1 MKKQE
6 LFNNVTEGFPYQRQP
21 QQVGLYDAAYE
32 HDACGVGML
41 VNIHGEKS
49 HDIVESAL
57 KVLEN
62 MRHRGAEGADNKTG
76 DGAGIM
82 LQIPHEFILLQG
94 IPVPEKGRYGTGLL
108 FLPKNE
114 KDQAAILSI
123 IIEEIEKEGLTLMHL
138 RNVPTCPEILG
149 ESALANEPDIKQ
161 VFITGFT
168 ETETADRKLYLIRK
182 RIENK
187 VRLSSIPAKDDF
199 YVVSLSTKS
208 IIYKGMLSS
217 LQLRNYYPDLTNS
230 YFTSGLALVHSRF
243 STNTFPTW
251 GLAQPFRL
259 LAHNGEINTIRG
271 NRGWMEA
278 RESVLSTP
286 TLGDIKEIRPIIQPG
301 MSDSASLDNVLEFLV
316 MSGLSLPHAMAML
329 VPESFNEKNPISED
343 LKSFYEYHS
352 ILMEPWDGPAALLF
366 SDGRFAGGMLDRNGL
381 RPARYLITKNDMMV
395 VASEVGVMDF
405 EPGDIKE
412 KGRLQPGKILLVDT
426 EKGEIYY
433 DGELKKQLAEA
444 KPYRTWLSTNR
455 IELDELK
462 SGRKV
467 PHHVENY
474 DCMLRTF
481 GYSKE
486 DIERLIMP
494 MASTGAEPIHSMGN
508 DTPLAVLSDKPQL
521 LYNYFRQQFAQVT
534 NPPIDPLR
542 EELVMSLTEYIGAVG
557 MNILTPSE
565 SHCKMVRLNHP
576 ILSNTQLDILCN
588 IRYKGFKT
596 VKLPMLFEAAKG
608 KAGLQEALNSLCKMA
623 EESVTEGV
631 NYIVL
636 TDREVDITH
645 AAIPSLLAVSAVHHH
660 LISVGKRV
668 QTALIVESGEIREVM
683 HAALLLGF
691 GASALNPYMAF
702 AVLDRLVKDKDIQ
715 LDYTTAE
722 KNYIKSICKGL
733 FKIMSKMGIST
744 IRSYRGAKIFE
755 AVGLSEELSKAY
767 FGGLGSPIGGIRLE
781 EIARD
786 AIAFHKEG
794 FESIKNEELLKNNG
808 LYAFR
813 KDGEK
818 HAWNPETISTLQLA
832 TRMGSYKKFKE
843 YTHLVDEKEKP
854 IFLRD
859 FLGFRRN
866 PISIDQVEPVENIL
880 HRFVT
885 GAMSFGSIS
894 KEAHEAMAIAMNKI
908 HGRSNTGEGGEDA
921 ARFQPLPDGS
931 SLRSAIK
938 QVASGRFGVTAEYLV
953 NADEIQIKI
962 AQGAKPGEG
971 GQLPGFKVND
981 VIAKTRH
988 SIPGISLIS
997 PPPHHDIY
1005 SIEDLAQL
1013 IFDLKN
1019 VNPQAKI
1026 SVKLVAESG
1035 VGTIAAGVAKAKA
1048 DLIVISGAEGG
1059 TGASPASSI
1068 RYAGISPELG
1078 LSETQQTLVLN
1089 GLRGQVVLQADGQL
1103 KTGRDIILMALMGAE
1118 EYGFATSALIV
1129 LGCVMMRKCHQ
1140 NTCPVGVATQNEE
1153 LRKRFHGRSEYLVNF
1168 FTFLAQEVRE
1178 HLAEMGFTRM
1188 DDIIGRTDLIERK
1201 SVTNDPNPKH
1211 ALIDFTKLLARVDNS
1226 AAIRH
1231 VIDQDHGISAVKDV
1245 TIIDAAQEA
1254 IEHEKEI
1261 SLEYTIANTDRAIGA
1276 MLSGVIAKK
1285 YGAKG
1290 LPEHTLNVKFKGS
1303 AGQSFGAFLVPGVNF
1318 KLEGEANDY
1327 LGKGLSGGRISV
1339 LPPIRSNFEAEKNTI
1354 AGNTLLYGATS
1365 GEVYINGRV
1374 GERFAV
1380 RNSGAVAVVE
1390 GVGDHCCEYM
1400 TGGRVVV
1407 LGQTGRNFAAGMS
1420 GGVAYVWNK
1429 DGNFDYFCNMEMVEL
1444 SLIEEAG
1451 YRKELHELIRQHYLY
1466 TGSKLARTMLDDWNH
1481 YVDQFIQIVPI
1492 EYKKVLQ
1499 EEQMRKL
1506 QQKIADGEKIA
1517 NAMIEKK
1524 KAFIDTS
1531 GVATP
1536 SPCLDF
1542 IIMKKAYWNKLTKE
1556 QKISLCLYVRNTVN
1570 EAKKFPHR
1578 FTRVPR
1584 TAPAYQPV
1592 IQKISKMDAE
1602 SWMISNNDGGTPFV
1616 MGDMAWER
1624 YQAKDE
1630 DISFATFSGGRY
1642 YPQLGMR

>member
-1 MKKQE
+1 MKQE
-6 LFNNVTEGFPYQRQP
+6 LFNNKTKVEDYQRQP
-21 QQVGLYDAAYE
+21 KQLGLYEASHE

-41 VNIHGEKS
+41 VNIQGGKS
-49 HDIVESAL
+49 HELVESAL

-94 IPVPEKGRYGTGLL
+94 IPVPEKGKYGTGLL
-108 FLPKNE
+108 FLPKDG
-114 KDQAAILSI
+114 KDQAAILSV
-123 IIEEIEKEGLTLMHL
+123 IIEEIEKDGLTLMHL

-149 ESALANEPDIKQ
+149 EAALANEPDIKQ
-161 VFITGFT
+161 IFITGFT
-168 ETETADRKLYLIRK
+168 ESETADRRLYIIRK
-182 RIENK
+182 RIENRIRK
-187 VRLSSIPAKDDF
+187 SDIPTREDF
-199 YVVSLSTKS
+199 YIVSLSTKN
-208 IIYKGMLSS
+208 IVYKGMLSS
-217 LQLRNYYPDLTNS
+217 LQLRNYFPDLTNS

-278 RESVLSTP
+278 RESVLSSP
-286 TLGDIKEIRPIIQPG
+286 ALGDIREIRPIVQPG
-301 MSDSASLDNVLEFLV
+301 MSDSASLDNVLEFLL

-343 LKSFYEYHS
+343 LKAFYEYHS

-366 SDGRFAGGMLDRNGL
+366 SDGRYAGGMLDRNGL
-381 RPARYLITKNDMMV
+381 RPARYLITQGGMMV

-412 KGRLQPGKILLVDT
+412 KGRLQPGKILLIDT

-444 KPYRTWLSTNR
+444 KPYRTWLAGNR

-467 PHHVENY
+467 SHSVENY
-474 DCMLRTF
+474 DSMLRIF

-486 DIERLIMP
+486 DVERLIVP
-494 MASTGAEPIHSMGN
+494 MCTTGAEPINSMGN

-534 NPPIDPLR
+534 NPPIDPIR

-565 SHCKMVRLNHP
+565 NHCKMVRLNHP
-576 ILSNTQLDILCN
+576 ILNNAQLDILCN

-596 VKLPMLFEAAKG
+596 VKLPLLFEVAKG
-608 KAGLQEALNSLCKMA
+608 CQGLQEALATLCKQA
-623 EESVTEGV
+623 EESVNEGV

-636 TDREVDITH
+636 SDRDVDAAH

-702 AVLDRLVKDKDIQ
+702 AVIDKLVNEKEIQ
-715 LDYTTAE
+715 LDYATAE
-722 KNYIKSICKGL
+722 KKYIKSVCKGL

-755 AVGLSEELSKAY
+755 AVGLSEELSNAY
-767 FGGLGSPIGGIRLE
+767 FGGLSSRIGGIRLDE
-781 EIARD
+781 VARD

-794 FESIKNEELLKNNG
+794 MEVLKKKGEAELLPNRG

-832 TRMGSYKKFKE
+832 TRLGSYKKFKE
-843 YTHLVDEKEKP
+843 FTAMVDSKESP

-859 FLGFRRN
+859 FLDFRRA
-866 PISIDQVEPVENIL
+866 PISIDRVEPVENIVQ
-880 HRFVT
+880 RFVT
-885 GAMSFGSIS
+885 GAMSYGSIS
-894 KEAHEAMAIAMNKI
+894 REAHEAMAIAMNKL
-908 HGRSNTGEGGEDA
+908 HGRSNTGEGGEDR
-921 ARFQPLPDGS
+921 ARFMPREDGT

-971 GQLPGFKVND
+971 GQLPGFKVD
-981 VIAKTRH
+981 EVIAKTRH

-1019 VNPQAKI
+1019 VNPRAKI

-1089 GLRGQVVLQADGQL
+1089 GLRGQVMLQVDGQL
-1103 KTGRDIILMALMGAE
+1103 KTGRDIILMAMLGAE
-1118 EYGFATSALIV
+1118 EFGFATSALIV

-1140 NTCPVGVATQNEE
+1140 NTCPVGVATQNEK
-1153 LRKRFHGRSEYLVNF
+1153 LRKRFRGRSEYLVNF

-1178 HLAEMGFTRM
+1178 YLAEIGVERL
-1188 DDIIGRTDLIERK
+1188 DDIIGRTDLIVRK
-1201 SVTNDPNPKH
+1201 PDDGIRKH
-1211 ALIDFTKLLARVDNS
+1211 QLISFDKLLARVDNE

-1231 VIDQDHGISAVKDV
+1231 VTDQQHGIDHVKDV
-1245 TIIDAAQEA
+1245 EMLHAAAEA
-1254 IEHEKEI
+1254 VENQKEI
-1261 SLEYTIANTDRAIGA
+1261 SLEYTIANTDRACGA
-1276 MLSGVIAKK
+1276 MLSGVIAAK
-1285 YGAKG
+1285 YGEKG

-1327 LGKGLSGGRISV
+1327 LGKGLSGGRIAV
-1339 LPPIRSNFEAEKNTI
+1339 LPPVRSNFEAEKNTI

-1365 GEVYINGRV
+1365 GEVYINGRA

-1380 RNSGAVAVVE
+1380 RNSGATAVVE

-1420 GGVAYVWNK
+1420 GGVAYVWNR

-1444 SLIEEAG
+1444 SLIEEAS
-1451 YRKELHELIRQHYLY
+1451 YRKELHELICQHYLY
-1466 TGSKLARTMLDDWNH
+1466 TGSKLARTMLDDWPR
-1481 YVDQFIQIVPI
+1481 YADQFIQVVPI

-1499 EEQMRKL
+1499 EEQMQKL
-1506 QQKIADGEKIA
+1506 QQKIAEMQRD
-1517 NAMIEKK
+1517 
-1524 KAFIDTS
+1524 
-1531 GVATP
+1531 
-1536 SPCLDF
+1536 
-1542 IIMKKAYWNKLTKE
+1542 Y
-1556 QKISLCLYVRNTVN
+1556 
-1570 EAKKFPHR
+1570 
-1578 FTRVPR
+1578 
-1584 TAPAYQPV
+1584 
-1592 IQKISKMDAE
+1592 
-1602 SWMISNNDGGTPFV
+1602 
-1616 MGDMAWER
+1616 
-1624 YQAKDE
+1624 
-1630 DISFATFSGGRY
+1630 
-1642 YPQLGMR
+1642 

>member
-1 MKKQE
+1 MKQE
-6 LFNNVTEGFPYQRQP
+6 LFNNKTKAEDYQRQP
-21 QQVGLYDAAYE
+21 KQLGLYEASHE

-41 VNIHGEKS
+41 VNIQGGKS
-49 HDIVESAL
+49 HELVESAL

-94 IPVPEKGRYGTGLL
+94 IPVPEKGKYGTGLL
-108 FLPKNE
+108 FLPKDG
-114 KDQAAILSI
+114 KDQAVILSV

-149 ESALANEPDIKQ
+149 EAALANEPDIKQ
-161 VFITGFT
+161 IFITGFT
-168 ETETADRKLYLIRK
+168 ESETADRKLYIIRK
-182 RIENK
+182 RIENRIRK
-187 VRLSSIPAKDDF
+187 SDIPTREDF
-199 YVVSLSTKS
+199 YIVSLSTKN
-208 IIYKGMLSS
+208 IVYKGMLSS
-217 LQLRNYYPDLTNS
+217 LQLRNYFPDLTNS

-278 RESVLSTP
+278 RESVLSSP
-286 TLGDIKEIRPIIQPG
+286 ALGDIREIRPIVQPG
-301 MSDSASLDNVLEFLV
+301 MSDSASLDNVLEFLL

-343 LKSFYEYHS
+343 LKAFYEYHS

-366 SDGRFAGGMLDRNGL
+366 SDGRYAGGMLDRNGL
-381 RPARYLITKNDMMV
+381 RPARYLITQGGMMV

-412 KGRLQPGKILLVDT
+412 KGRLQPGKILLIDT

-444 KPYRTWLSTNR
+444 KPYRTWLAGNR

-467 PHHVENY
+467 SHSVENY
-474 DCMLRTF
+474 DSMLRIF

-486 DIERLIMP
+486 DVERLIVP
-494 MASTGAEPIHSMGN
+494 MCTTGAEPINSMGN

-534 NPPIDPLR
+534 NPPIDPIR

-565 SHCKMVRLNHP
+565 NHCKMVRLNHP
-576 ILSNTQLDILCN
+576 ILNNAQLDILCN

-596 VKLPMLFEAAKG
+596 VKLPLLFEVVKG
-608 KAGLQEALNSLCKMA
+608 CQGLQEALATLCKQA
-623 EESVTEGV
+623 EESVNEGV

-636 TDREVDITH
+636 SDRDVDATH

-702 AVLDRLVKDKDIQ
+702 AVIDKLVNEKEIQ
-715 LDYTTAE
+715 LDYATAE
-722 KNYIKSICKGL
+722 KKYIKSVCKGL

-755 AVGLSEELSKAY
+755 AVGLSEELSNAY
-767 FGGLGSPIGGIRLE
+767 FGGLSSRIGGIRLDE
-781 EIARD
+781 VARD

-794 FESIKNEELLKNNG
+794 MEVLKKKGEAELLPNRG

-832 TRMGSYKKFKE
+832 TRLGSYKKFKE
-843 YTHLVDEKEKP
+843 FTAMVDSKESP

-859 FLGFRRN
+859 FLDFRRA
-866 PISIDQVEPVENIL
+866 PISIDRVEPVENIVQ
-880 HRFVT
+880 RFVT
-885 GAMSFGSIS
+885 GAMSYGSIS
-894 KEAHEAMAIAMNKI
+894 REAHEAMAIAMNKL
-908 HGRSNTGEGGEDA
+908 HGRSNTGEGGEDR
-921 ARFQPLPDGS
+921 ARFMPREDGT

-971 GQLPGFKVND
+971 GQLPGFKVD
-981 VIAKTRH
+981 EVIAKTRH

-1019 VNPQAKI
+1019 VNPRAKI

-1068 RYAGISPELG
+1068 RYAASRP
-1078 LSETQQTLVLN
+1078 
-1089 GLRGQVVLQADGQL
+1089 
-1103 KTGRDIILMALMGAE
+1103 
-1118 EYGFATSALIV
+1118 
-1129 LGCVMMRKCHQ
+1129 
-1140 NTCPVGVATQNEE
+1140 
-1153 LRKRFHGRSEYLVNF
+1153 
-1168 FTFLAQEVRE
+1168 
-1178 HLAEMGFTRM
+1178 
-1188 DDIIGRTDLIERK
+1188 
-1201 SVTNDPNPKH
+1201 
-1211 ALIDFTKLLARVDNS
+1211 NS
-1226 AAIRH
+1226 A
-1231 VIDQDHGISAVKDV
+1231 
-1245 TIIDAAQEA
+1245 
-1254 IEHEKEI
+1254 
-1261 SLEYTIANTDRAIGA
+1261 
-1276 MLSGVIAKK
+1276 
-1285 YGAKG
+1285 
-1290 LPEHTLNVKFKGS
+1290 
-1303 AGQSFGAFLVPGVNF
+1303 
-1318 KLEGEANDY
+1318 
-1327 LGKGLSGGRISV
+1327 
-1339 LPPIRSNFEAEKNTI
+1339 
-1354 AGNTLLYGATS
+1354 
-1365 GEVYINGRV
+1365 
-1374 GERFAV
+1374 
-1380 RNSGAVAVVE
+1380 
-1390 GVGDHCCEYM
+1390 
-1400 TGGRVVV
+1400 
-1407 LGQTGRNFAAGMS
+1407 
-1420 GGVAYVWNK
+1420 
-1429 DGNFDYFCNMEMVEL
+1429 
-1444 SLIEEAG
+1444 
-1451 YRKELHELIRQHYLY
+1451 
-1466 TGSKLARTMLDDWNH
+1466 
-1481 YVDQFIQIVPI
+1481 
-1492 EYKKVLQ
+1492 
-1499 EEQMRKL
+1499 
-1506 QQKIADGEKIA
+1506 
-1517 NAMIEKK
+1517 
-1524 KAFIDTS
+1524 
-1531 GVATP
+1531 
-1536 SPCLDF
+1536 
-1542 IIMKKAYWNKLTKE
+1542 
-1556 QKISLCLYVRNTVN
+1556 
-1570 EAKKFPHR
+1570 
-1578 FTRVPR
+1578 
-1584 TAPAYQPV
+1584 
-1592 IQKISKMDAE
+1592 
-1602 SWMISNNDGGTPFV
+1602 
-1616 MGDMAWER
+1616 
-1624 YQAKDE
+1624 
-1630 DISFATFSGGRY
+1630 
-1642 YPQLGMR
+1642 

>member
-1 MKKQE
+1 MKQE
-6 LFNNVTEGFPYQRQP
+6 LFNNKTKAEDYQRQP
-21 QQVGLYDAAYE
+21 KQLGLYEASHE

-41 VNIHGEKS
+41 VNIQGGKS
-49 HDIVESAL
+49 HELVESAL

-94 IPVPEKGRYGTGLL
+94 IPVPEKGKYGTGLL
-108 FLPKNE
+108 FLPKDG
-114 KDQAAILSI
+114 KDQAVILSV

-149 ESALANEPDIKQ
+149 EAALANEPDIKQ
-161 VFITGFT
+161 IFITGFT
-168 ETETADRKLYLIRK
+168 ESETADRKLYIIRK
-182 RIENK
+182 RIENRIRK
-187 VRLSSIPAKDDF
+187 SDIPTREDF
-199 YVVSLSTKS
+199 YIVSLSTKN
-208 IIYKGMLSS
+208 IVYKGMLSS
-217 LQLRNYYPDLTNS
+217 LQLRNYFPDLTNS

-278 RESVLSTP
+278 RESVLSSP
-286 TLGDIKEIRPIIQPG
+286 ALGDIREIRPIVQPG
-301 MSDSASLDNVLEFLV
+301 MSDSASLDNVLEFLL

-343 LKSFYEYHS
+343 LKAFYEYHS

-366 SDGRFAGGMLDRNGL
+366 SDGRYAGGMLDRNGL
-381 RPARYLITKNDMMV
+381 RPARYLITQGGMMV

-412 KGRLQPGKILLVDT
+412 KGRLQPGKILLIDT

-444 KPYRTWLSTNR
+444 KPYRTWLAGNR

-467 PHHVENY
+467 SHSVENY
-474 DCMLRTF
+474 DSMLRIF

-486 DIERLIMP
+486 DVERLIVP
-494 MASTGAEPIHSMGN
+494 MCTTGAEPINSMGN

-534 NPPIDPLR
+534 NPPIDPIR

-565 SHCKMVRLNHP
+565 NHCKMVRLNHP
-576 ILSNTQLDILCN
+576 ILNNAQLDILCN

-596 VKLPMLFEAAKG
+596 VKLPLLFEVTKG
-608 KAGLQEALNSLCKMA
+608 CQGLQEALATLCKQA
-623 EESVTEGV
+623 EESVNEGV

-636 TDREVDITH
+636 SDRDVDAAH

-702 AVLDRLVKDKDIQ
+702 AVIDKLVNEKEIQ
-715 LDYTTAE
+715 LDYATAE
-722 KNYIKSICKGL
+722 KKYIKSVCKGL

-755 AVGLSEELSKAY
+755 AVGLSEELSNAY
-767 FGGLGSPIGGIRLE
+767 FGGLSSRIGGIRLDE
-781 EIARD
+781 VARD

-794 FESIKNEELLKNNG
+794 MEVLKKKGEAELLPNRG

-832 TRMGSYKKFKE
+832 TRLGSYKKFKE
-843 YTHLVDEKEKP
+843 FTAMVDSKESP

-859 FLGFRRN
+859 FLDFRRA
-866 PISIDQVEPVENIL
+866 PISIDRVEPVENIVQ
-880 HRFVT
+880 RFVT
-885 GAMSFGSIS
+885 GAMSYGSIS
-894 KEAHEAMAIAMNKI
+894 REAHEAMAIAMNKL
-908 HGRSNTGEGGEDA
+908 HGRSNTGEGGEDR
-921 ARFQPLPDGS
+921 ARFMPREDGT

-971 GQLPGFKVND
+971 GQLPGFKVD
-981 VIAKTRH
+981 EVIAKTRH

-1019 VNPQAKI
+1019 VNPRAKI

-1089 GLRGQVVLQADGQL
+1089 GLRGQVMLQVDGQL
-1103 KTGRDIILMALMGAE
+1103 KTGRDIILMAMLGAE
-1118 EYGFATSALIV
+1118 EFGFATSALIV

-1153 LRKRFHGRSEYLVNF
+1153 LRKRFRGRSEYLVNF

-1178 HLAEMGFTRM
+1178 YLAEIGVERL
-1188 DDIIGRTDLIERK
+1188 DDIIGRTDLIVRK
-1201 SVTNDPNPKH
+1201 PDDGIKKH
-1211 ALIDFTKLLARVDNS
+1211 QLISFDKLLARVDNE

-1231 VIDQDHGISAVKDV
+1231 VTDQQHGIDHVKDV
-1245 TIIDAAQEA
+1245 EMLHAAAEA
-1254 IEHEKEI
+1254 VENQKEI
-1261 SLEYTIANTDRAIGA
+1261 SLEYTIANTDRACGA
-1276 MLSGVIAKK
+1276 MLSGVIAAK
-1285 YGAKG
+1285 YGEKG

-1327 LGKGLSGGRISV
+1327 LGKGLSGGRIAV
-1339 LPPIRSNFEAEKNTI
+1339 LPPVRSNFEAEKNTI

-1365 GEVYINGRV
+1365 GEVYINGRA

-1380 RNSGAVAVVE
+1380 RNSGATAVVE

-1420 GGVAYVWNK
+1420 GGVAYVWNR

-1444 SLIEEAG
+1444 SLIEEAS

-1466 TGSKLARTMLDDWNH
+1466 TGSKLARTMLDDWPR
-1481 YVDQFIQIVPI
+1481 YADQFIQVVPI

-1499 EEQMRKL
+1499 EEQMQKL
-1506 QQKIADGEKIA
+1506 QQKIAEMQRD
-1517 NAMIEKK
+1517 
-1524 KAFIDTS
+1524 
-1531 GVATP
+1531 
-1536 SPCLDF
+1536 
-1542 IIMKKAYWNKLTKE
+1542 Y
-1556 QKISLCLYVRNTVN
+1556 
-1570 EAKKFPHR
+1570 
-1578 FTRVPR
+1578 
-1584 TAPAYQPV
+1584 
-1592 IQKISKMDAE
+1592 
-1602 SWMISNNDGGTPFV
+1602 
-1616 MGDMAWER
+1616 
-1624 YQAKDE
+1624 
-1630 DISFATFSGGRY
+1630 
-1642 YPQLGMR
+1642 

>member
-1 MKKQE
+1 MKQE
-6 LFNNVTEGFPYQRQP
+6 LFNNKTKAEDYQRQP
-21 QQVGLYDAAYE
+21 KQLGLYEASHE

-41 VNIHGEKS
+41 VNIQGGKS
-49 HDIVESAL
+49 HELVESAL

-94 IPVPEKGRYGTGLL
+94 IPVPEKGKYGTGLL
-108 FLPKNE
+108 FLPKDG
-114 KDQAAILSI
+114 KDQAVILSV

-149 ESALANEPDIKQ
+149 EAALANEPDIKQ
-161 VFITGFT
+161 IFITGFT
-168 ETETADRKLYLIRK
+168 ESETADRKLYIIRK
-182 RIENK
+182 RIENRIRK
-187 VRLSSIPAKDDF
+187 SDIPTREDF
-199 YVVSLSTKS
+199 YIVSLSTKN
-208 IIYKGMLSS
+208 IVYKGMLSS
-217 LQLRNYYPDLTNS
+217 LQLRNYFPDLTNS

-278 RESVLSTP
+278 RESVLSSP
-286 TLGDIKEIRPIIQPG
+286 ALGDIREIRPIVQPG
-301 MSDSASLDNVLEFLV
+301 MSDSASLDNVLEFLL

-343 LKSFYEYHS
+343 LKAFYEYHS

-366 SDGRFAGGMLDRNGL
+366 SDGRYAGGMLDRNGL
-381 RPARYLITKNDMMV
+381 RPARYLITQGGMMV

-412 KGRLQPGKILLVDT
+412 KGRLQPGKILLIDT

-444 KPYRTWLSTNR
+444 KPYRTWLAGNR

-467 PHHVENY
+467 SHSVENY
-474 DCMLRTF
+474 DSMLRIF

-486 DIERLIMP
+486 DVERLIVP
-494 MASTGAEPIHSMGN
+494 MCTTGAEPINSMGN

-534 NPPIDPLR
+534 NPPIDPIR

-565 SHCKMVRLNHP
+565 NHCKMVRLNHP
-576 ILSNTQLDILCN
+576 ILNNAQLDILCN

-596 VKLPMLFEAAKG
+596 VKLPLLFEVTKG
-608 KAGLQEALNSLCKMA
+608 CQGLQEALATLCKQA
-623 EESVTEGV
+623 EESVNEGV

-636 TDREVDITH
+636 SDRDVDAAH

-702 AVLDRLVKDKDIQ
+702 AVIDKLVNEKEIQ
-715 LDYTTAE
+715 LDYATAE
-722 KNYIKSICKGL
+722 KKYIKSVCKGL

-755 AVGLSEELSKAY
+755 AVGLSEELSNAY
-767 FGGLGSPIGGIRLE
+767 FGGLSSRIGGIRLDE
-781 EIARD
+781 VARD

-794 FESIKNEELLKNNG
+794 MEVLKKKGEAELLPNRG

-832 TRMGSYKKFKE
+832 TRLGSYKKFKE
-843 YTHLVDEKEKP
+843 FTAMVDSKESP

-859 FLGFRRN
+859 FLDFRRA
-866 PISIDQVEPVENIL
+866 PISIDRVEPVENIVQ
-880 HRFVT
+880 RFVT
-885 GAMSFGSIS
+885 GAMSYGSIS
-894 KEAHEAMAIAMNKI
+894 REAHEAMAIAMNKL
-908 HGRSNTGEGGEDA
+908 HGRSNTGEGGEDR
-921 ARFQPLPDGS
+921 ARFMPREDGT

-971 GQLPGFKVND
+971 GQLPGFKVD
-981 VIAKTRH
+981 EVIAKTRH

-1019 VNPQAKI
+1019 VNPRAKI

-1089 GLRGQVVLQADGQL
+1089 GLRGQVMLQVDGQL
-1103 KTGRDIILMALMGAE
+1103 KTGRDIILMAMLGAE
-1118 EYGFATSALIV
+1118 EFGFATSALIV

-1153 LRKRFHGRSEYLVNF
+1153 LRKRFRGRSEYLVNF

-1178 HLAEMGFTRM
+1178 YLAEIGVEHL
-1188 DDIIGRTDLIERK
+1188 DDIIGRTDLIVRK
-1201 SVTNDPNPKH
+1201 PDDGIRKH
-1211 ALIDFTKLLARVDNS
+1211 QLISFDKLLARVDNE

-1231 VIDQDHGISAVKDV
+1231 VTDQQHGIDHVKDV
-1245 TIIDAAQEA
+1245 EMLHAAAEA
-1254 IEHEKEI
+1254 VENQKEI
-1261 SLEYTIANTDRAIGA
+1261 SLEYTIANTDRACGA
-1276 MLSGVIAKK
+1276 MLSGVIAAK
-1285 YGAKG
+1285 YGEKG

-1327 LGKGLSGGRISV
+1327 LGKGLSGGRIAV
-1339 LPPIRSNFEAEKNTI
+1339 LPPVRSNFEAEKNTI

-1365 GEVYINGRV
+1365 GEVYINGRA

-1380 RNSGAVAVVE
+1380 RNSGATAVVE

-1420 GGVAYVWNK
+1420 GGVAYVWNR

-1444 SLIEEAG
+1444 SLIEEAS
-1451 YRKELHELIRQHYLY
+1451 YRKELHELICQHYLY
-1466 TGSKLARTMLDDWNH
+1466 TGSKLARTMLDDWPR
-1481 YVDQFIQIVPI
+1481 YADQFIQVVPI

-1499 EEQMRKL
+1499 EEQMQKL
-1506 QQKIADGEKIA
+1506 QQKIAEMQRD
-1517 NAMIEKK
+1517 
-1524 KAFIDTS
+1524 
-1531 GVATP
+1531 
-1536 SPCLDF
+1536 
-1542 IIMKKAYWNKLTKE
+1542 Y
-1556 QKISLCLYVRNTVN
+1556 
-1570 EAKKFPHR
+1570 
-1578 FTRVPR
+1578 
-1584 TAPAYQPV
+1584 
-1592 IQKISKMDAE
+1592 
-1602 SWMISNNDGGTPFV
+1602 
-1616 MGDMAWER
+1616 
-1624 YQAKDE
+1624 
-1630 DISFATFSGGRY
+1630 
-1642 YPQLGMR
+1642 

>member
-1 MKKQE
+1 MKQE
-6 LFNNVTEGFPYQRQP
+6 LFNNKTKAEDYQRQP
-21 QQVGLYDAAYE
+21 KQLGLYEASHE

-41 VNIHGEKS
+41 VNIQGGKS
-49 HDIVESAL
+49 HELVESAL

-94 IPVPEKGRYGTGLL
+94 IPVPEKGKYGTGLL
-108 FLPKNE
+108 FLPKDG
-114 KDQAAILSI
+114 KDQAVILSV
-123 IIEEIEKEGLTLMHL
+123 IIEEIEKDGLTLMHL

-149 ESALANEPDIKQ
+149 EAALANEPDIKQ
-161 VFITGFT
+161 IFITGFT
-168 ETETADRKLYLIRK
+168 ESETADRKLYIIRK
-182 RIENK
+182 RIENRIRK
-187 VRLSSIPAKDDF
+187 SDIPTREDF
-199 YVVSLSTKS
+199 YIVSLSTKN
-208 IIYKGMLSS
+208 IVYKGMLSS
-217 LQLRNYYPDLTNS
+217 LQLRNYFPDLTNS

-278 RESVLSTP
+278 RESVLSSP
-286 TLGDIKEIRPIIQPG
+286 ALGDIREIRPIVQPG
-301 MSDSASLDNVLEFLV
+301 MSDSASLDNVLEFLI

-343 LKSFYEYHS
+343 LKAFYEYHS

-366 SDGRFAGGMLDRNGL
+366 SDGRYAGGMLDRNGL
-381 RPARYLITKNDMMV
+381 RPARYLITQGGMMV

-412 KGRLQPGKILLVDT
+412 KGRLQPGKILLIDT

-444 KPYRTWLSTNR
+444 KPYRTWLAGNR

-467 PHHVENY
+467 SHSVENY
-474 DCMLRTF
+474 DSMLRIF

-486 DIERLIMP
+486 DVERLIVP
-494 MASTGAEPIHSMGN
+494 MCTTGAEPINSMGN

-534 NPPIDPLR
+534 NPPIDPIR

-565 SHCKMVRLNHP
+565 NHCKMVRLNHP
-576 ILSNTQLDILCN
+576 ILNNAQLDILCN

-596 VKLPMLFEAAKG
+596 VKLPLLFEVAKG
-608 KAGLQEALNSLCKMA
+608 CQGLQEALATLCKQA
-623 EESVTEGV
+623 EESVNEGV

-636 TDREVDITH
+636 SDRDVDAAH

-702 AVLDRLVKDKDIQ
+702 AVIDKLVNEKEIQ
-715 LDYTTAE
+715 LDYATAE
-722 KNYIKSICKGL
+722 KKYIKSVCKGL

-755 AVGLSEELSKAY
+755 AVGLSEELSNAY
-767 FGGLGSPIGGIRLE
+767 FGGLSSRIGGIRLDE
-781 EIARD
+781 VARD

-794 FESIKNEELLKNNG
+794 MEVLKKKGEAELLPNRG

-832 TRMGSYKKFKE
+832 TRLGSYKKFKE
-843 YTHLVDEKEKP
+843 FTAMVDSKESP

-859 FLGFRRN
+859 FLDFRRA
-866 PISIDQVEPVENIL
+866 PISIDRVEPVENIVQ
-880 HRFVT
+880 RFVT
-885 GAMSFGSIS
+885 GAMSYGSIS
-894 KEAHEAMAIAMNKI
+894 REAHEAMAIAMNKL
-908 HGRSNTGEGGEDA
+908 HGRSNTGEGGEDR
-921 ARFQPLPDGS
+921 ARFMPREDGT

-971 GQLPGFKVND
+971 GQLPGFKVD
-981 VIAKTRH
+981 EVIAKTRH

-1019 VNPQAKI
+1019 VNPRAKI

-1089 GLRGQVVLQADGQL
+1089 GLRGQVMLQVDGQL
-1103 KTGRDIILMALMGAE
+1103 KTGRDIILMAMLGAE
-1118 EYGFATSALIV
+1118 EFGFATSALIV

-1140 NTCPVGVATQNEE
+1140 NTCPVGVATQNEK
-1153 LRKRFHGRSEYLVNF
+1153 LRKRFRGRSEYLVNF

-1178 HLAEMGFTRM
+1178 YLAEIGVERL
-1188 DDIIGRTDLIERK
+1188 DDIIGRTDLIVRK
-1201 SVTNDPNPKH
+1201 PDDGIRKH
-1211 ALIDFTKLLARVDNS
+1211 QLISFDKLLARVDNE

-1231 VIDQDHGISAVKDV
+1231 VTDQQHGIDHVKDV
-1245 TIIDAAQEA
+1245 EMLHAAAEA
-1254 IEHEKEI
+1254 VENQKEI
-1261 SLEYTIANTDRAIGA
+1261 SLEYTIANTDRACGA
-1276 MLSGVIAKK
+1276 MLSGVIAAK
-1285 YGAKG
+1285 YGEKG

-1327 LGKGLSGGRISV
+1327 LGKGLSGGRIAV
-1339 LPPIRSNFEAEKNTI
+1339 LPPVRSNFEAEKNTI

-1365 GEVYINGRV
+1365 GEVYINGRA

-1380 RNSGAVAVVE
+1380 RNSGATAVVE

-1420 GGVAYVWNK
+1420 GGVAYVWNR

-1444 SLIEEAG
+1444 SLIEEAS

-1466 TGSKLARTMLDDWNH
+1466 TGSKLARTMLDDWPR
-1481 YVDQFIQIVPI
+1481 YADQFIQVVPI

-1499 EEQMRKL
+1499 EEQMQKL
-1506 QQKIADGEKIA
+1506 QQKIAEMQRD
-1517 NAMIEKK
+1517 
-1524 KAFIDTS
+1524 
-1531 GVATP
+1531 
-1536 SPCLDF
+1536 
-1542 IIMKKAYWNKLTKE
+1542 Y
-1556 QKISLCLYVRNTVN
+1556 
-1570 EAKKFPHR
+1570 
-1578 FTRVPR
+1578 
-1584 TAPAYQPV
+1584 
-1592 IQKISKMDAE
+1592 
-1602 SWMISNNDGGTPFV
+1602 
-1616 MGDMAWER
+1616 
-1624 YQAKDE
+1624 
-1630 DISFATFSGGRY
+1630 
-1642 YPQLGMR
+1642 

>member
-1 MKKQE
+1 MKQE
-6 LFNNVTEGFPYQRQP
+6 LFNNKTKAEDYQRQP
-21 QQVGLYDAAYE
+21 KQLGLYEASHE

-41 VNIHGEKS
+41 VNIQGGKS
-49 HDIVESAL
+49 HELVESAL

-94 IPVPEKGRYGTGLL
+94 IPVPEKGKYGTGLL
-108 FLPKNE
+108 FLPKDG
-114 KDQAAILSI
+114 KDQAVILSV

-149 ESALANEPDIKQ
+149 EAALANEPDIKQ
-161 VFITGFT
+161 IFITGFT
-168 ETETADRKLYLIRK
+168 ESETADRKLYIIRK
-182 RIENK
+182 RIENRIRK
-187 VRLSSIPAKDDF
+187 SDIPTREDF
-199 YVVSLSTKS
+199 YIVSLSTKN
-208 IIYKGMLSS
+208 IVYKGMLSS
-217 LQLRNYYPDLTNS
+217 LQLRNYFPDLTNS

-278 RESVLSTP
+278 RESVLSSP
-286 TLGDIKEIRPIIQPG
+286 ALGDIREIRPIVQPG
-301 MSDSASLDNVLEFLV
+301 MSDSASLDNVLEFLL

-343 LKSFYEYHS
+343 LKAFYEYHS

-366 SDGRFAGGMLDRNGL
+366 SDGRYAGGMLDRNGL
-381 RPARYLITKNDMMV
+381 RPARYLITQGGMMV

-412 KGRLQPGKILLVDT
+412 KGRLQPGKILLIDT

-444 KPYRTWLSTNR
+444 KPYRTWLAGNR

-467 PHHVENY
+467 SHSVENY
-474 DCMLRTF
+474 DSMLRIF

-486 DIERLIMP
+486 DVERLIVP
-494 MASTGAEPIHSMGN
+494 MCTTGAEPINSMGN

-534 NPPIDPLR
+534 NPPIDPIR

-565 SHCKMVRLNHP
+565 NHCKMVRLNHP
-576 ILSNTQLDILCN
+576 ILNNAQLDILCN

-596 VKLPMLFEAAKG
+596 VKLPLLFEVAKG
-608 KAGLQEALNSLCKMA
+608 CQGLQEALATLCKQA
-623 EESVTEGV
+623 EESVNEGV

-636 TDREVDITH
+636 SDRDVDAAH

-702 AVLDRLVKDKDIQ
+702 AVIDKLVNEKEIQ
-715 LDYTTAE
+715 LDYATAE
-722 KNYIKSICKGL
+722 KKYIKSVCKGL

-755 AVGLSEELSKAY
+755 AVGLSEELSNAY
-767 FGGLGSPIGGIRLE
+767 FGGLSSRIGGIRLDE
-781 EIARD
+781 VARD

-794 FESIKNEELLKNNG
+794 MEVLKKKGEAELLPNRG

-832 TRMGSYKKFKE
+832 TRLGSYKKFKE
-843 YTHLVDEKEKP
+843 FTAMVDSKESP

-859 FLGFRRN
+859 FLDFRRA
-866 PISIDQVEPVENIL
+866 PISIDRVEPVENIVQ
-880 HRFVT
+880 RFVT
-885 GAMSFGSIS
+885 GAMSYGSIS
-894 KEAHEAMAIAMNKI
+894 REAHEAMAIAMNKL
-908 HGRSNTGEGGEDA
+908 HGRSNTGEGGEDR
-921 ARFQPLPDGS
+921 ARFMPREDGT

-971 GQLPGFKVND
+971 GQLPGFKVD
-981 VIAKTRH
+981 EVIAKTRH

-1019 VNPQAKI
+1019 VNPRAKI

-1089 GLRGQVVLQADGQL
+1089 GLRGQVMLQVDGQL
-1103 KTGRDIILMALMGAE
+1103 KTGRDIILMAMLGAE
-1118 EYGFATSALIV
+1118 EFGFATSALIV

-1153 LRKRFHGRSEYLVNF
+1153 LRKRFRGRSEYLVNF

-1178 HLAEMGFTRM
+1178 YLAEIGVERL
-1188 DDIIGRTDLIERK
+1188 DDIIGRTDLIVRK
-1201 SVTNDPNPKH
+1201 PDDGIRKH
-1211 ALIDFTKLLARVDNS
+1211 QLISFDKLLARVDNE

-1231 VIDQDHGISAVKDV
+1231 VTDQQQAS
-1245 TIIDAAQEA
+1245 
-1254 IEHEKEI
+1254 
-1261 SLEYTIANTDRAIGA
+1261 
-1276 MLSGVIAKK
+1276 
-1285 YGAKG
+1285 
-1290 LPEHTLNVKFKGS
+1290 
-1303 AGQSFGAFLVPGVNF
+1303 
-1318 KLEGEANDY
+1318 
-1327 LGKGLSGGRISV
+1327 
-1339 LPPIRSNFEAEKNTI
+1339 
-1354 AGNTLLYGATS
+1354 
-1365 GEVYINGRV
+1365 
-1374 GERFAV
+1374 
-1380 RNSGAVAVVE
+1380 
-1390 GVGDHCCEYM
+1390 
-1400 TGGRVVV
+1400 
-1407 LGQTGRNFAAGMS
+1407 
-1420 GGVAYVWNK
+1420 
-1429 DGNFDYFCNMEMVEL
+1429 
-1444 SLIEEAG
+1444 
-1451 YRKELHELIRQHYLY
+1451 
-1466 TGSKLARTMLDDWNH
+1466 TM
-1481 YVDQFIQIVPI
+1481 
-1492 EYKKVLQ
+1492 
-1499 EEQMRKL
+1499 
-1506 QQKIADGEKIA
+1506 
-1517 NAMIEKK
+1517 
-1524 KAFIDTS
+1524 
-1531 GVATP
+1531 
-1536 SPCLDF
+1536 
-1542 IIMKKAYWNKLTKE
+1542 
-1556 QKISLCLYVRNTVN
+1556 
-1570 EAKKFPHR
+1570 
-1578 FTRVPR
+1578 
-1584 TAPAYQPV
+1584 
-1592 IQKISKMDAE
+1592 
-1602 SWMISNNDGGTPFV
+1602 
-1616 MGDMAWER
+1616 
-1624 YQAKDE
+1624 
-1630 DISFATFSGGRY
+1630 
-1642 YPQLGMR
+1642 

>member
-1 MKKQE
+1 MKQE
-6 LFNNVTEGFPYQRQP
+6 LFNNKTKAEDYQRQP
-21 QQVGLYDAAYE
+21 KQLGLYEASHE

-41 VNIHGEKS
+41 VNIQGGKS
-49 HDIVESAL
+49 HELVESAL

-94 IPVPEKGRYGTGLL
+94 IPVPEKGKYGTGLL
-108 FLPKNE
+108 FLPKDG
-114 KDQAAILSI
+114 KDQAVILSV
-123 IIEEIEKEGLTLMHL
+123 IIEEIEKDGLTLMHL

-149 ESALANEPDIKQ
+149 EAALANEPDIKQ
-161 VFITGFT
+161 IFITGFT
-168 ETETADRKLYLIRK
+168 ESETADRKLYIIRK
-182 RIENK
+182 RIENRIRK
-187 VRLSSIPAKDDF
+187 SDIPTREDF
-199 YVVSLSTKS
+199 YIVSLSTKN
-208 IIYKGMLSS
+208 IVYKGMLSS
-217 LQLRNYYPDLTNS
+217 LQLRNYFPDLTNS

-278 RESVLSTP
+278 RESVLSSP
-286 TLGDIKEIRPIIQPG
+286 ALGDIREIRPIVQPG
-301 MSDSASLDNVLEFLV
+301 MSDSASLDNVLEFLI

-343 LKSFYEYHS
+343 LKAFYEYHS

-366 SDGRFAGGMLDRNGL
+366 SDGRYAGGMLDRNGL
-381 RPARYLITKNDMMV
+381 RPARYLITQGGMMV

-412 KGRLQPGKILLVDT
+412 KGRLQPGKILLIDT

-444 KPYRTWLSTNR
+444 KPYRTWLAGNR

-467 PHHVENY
+467 SHSVENY
-474 DCMLRTF
+474 DSMLRIF

-486 DIERLIMP
+486 DVERLIVP
-494 MASTGAEPIHSMGN
+494 MCTTGAEPINSMGN

-534 NPPIDPLR
+534 NPPIDPIR

-565 SHCKMVRLNHP
+565 NHCKMVRLNHP
-576 ILSNTQLDILCN
+576 ILNNAQLDILCN

-596 VKLPMLFEAAKG
+596 VKLPLLFEVAKG
-608 KAGLQEALNSLCKMA
+608 CQGLQEALATLCKQA
-623 EESVTEGV
+623 EESVNEGV

-636 TDREVDITH
+636 SDRDVDAAH

-702 AVLDRLVKDKDIQ
+702 AVIDKLVNEKEIQ
-715 LDYTTAE
+715 LDYATAE
-722 KNYIKSICKGL
+722 KKYIKSVCKGL

-755 AVGLSEELSKAY
+755 AVGLSEELSNAY
-767 FGGLGSPIGGIRLE
+767 FGGLSSRIGGIRLDE
-781 EIARD
+781 VARD

-794 FESIKNEELLKNNG
+794 MEVLKKKGEAELLPNRG

-832 TRMGSYKKFKE
+832 TRLGSYKKFKE
-843 YTHLVDEKEKP
+843 FTAMVDSKESP

-859 FLGFRRN
+859 FLDFRRV
-866 PISIDQVEPVENIL
+866 PISIDRVEPVENIVQ
-880 HRFVT
+880 RFVT
-885 GAMSFGSIS
+885 GAMSYGSIS
-894 KEAHEAMAIAMNKI
+894 REAHEAMAIAMNKL
-908 HGRSNTGEGGEDA
+908 HGRSNTGEGGEDR
-921 ARFQPLPDGS
+921 ARFMPREDGT

-971 GQLPGFKVND
+971 GQLPGFKVD
-981 VIAKTRH
+981 EVIAKTRH

-1019 VNPQAKI
+1019 VNPRAKI

-1089 GLRGQVVLQADGQL
+1089 GLRGQVMLQVDGQL
-1103 KTGRDIILMALMGAE
+1103 KTGRDIILMAMLGAE
-1118 EYGFATSALIV
+1118 EFGFATSALIV

-1153 LRKRFHGRSEYLVNF
+1153 LRKRFRGRSEYLVNF

-1178 HLAEMGFTRM
+1178 YLAEIGVERL
-1188 DDIIGRTDLIERK
+1188 DDIIGRTDLIVRK
-1201 SVTNDPNPKH
+1201 PDDGIRKH
-1211 ALIDFTKLLARVDNS
+1211 QLISFDKLLARVDNE

-1231 VIDQDHGISAVKDV
+1231 VTDQQHGIDHVKDV
-1245 TIIDAAQEA
+1245 EMLHAAAEA
-1254 IEHEKEI
+1254 VENQKEI
-1261 SLEYTIANTDRAIGA
+1261 SLEYTIANTDRACGA
-1276 MLSGVIAKK
+1276 MLSGVIAAK
-1285 YGAKG
+1285 YGEKG
-1290 LPEHTLNVKFKGS
+1290 LPEHTLNVKFKGP

-1327 LGKGLSGGRISV
+1327 LGKGLSGGRIAV
-1339 LPPIRSNFEAEKNTI
+1339 LPPVRSNFEAEKNTI

-1365 GEVYINGRV
+1365 GEVYINGRA

-1380 RNSGAVAVVE
+1380 RNSGATAVVE

-1420 GGVAYVWNK
+1420 GGVAYVWNR

-1444 SLIEEAG
+1444 SLIEEAS

-1466 TGSKLARTMLDDWNH
+1466 TGSKLARTMLDDWPR
-1481 YVDQFIQIVPI
+1481 YADQFIQVVPI

-1499 EEQMRKL
+1499 EEQMQKL
-1506 QQKIADGEKIA
+1506 QQKIAEMQRD
-1517 NAMIEKK
+1517 
-1524 KAFIDTS
+1524 
-1531 GVATP
+1531 
-1536 SPCLDF
+1536 
-1542 IIMKKAYWNKLTKE
+1542 Y
-1556 QKISLCLYVRNTVN
+1556 
-1570 EAKKFPHR
+1570 
-1578 FTRVPR
+1578 
-1584 TAPAYQPV
+1584 
-1592 IQKISKMDAE
+1592 
-1602 SWMISNNDGGTPFV
+1602 
-1616 MGDMAWER
+1616 
-1624 YQAKDE
+1624 
-1630 DISFATFSGGRY
+1630 
-1642 YPQLGMR
+1642 

>member
-1 MKKQE
+1 MKQE
-6 LFNNVTEGFPYQRQP
+6 LFNNKTKAEDYQRQP
-21 QQVGLYDAAYE
+21 KQLGLYEASHE

-41 VNIHGEKS
+41 VNIQGGKS
-49 HDIVESAL
+49 HELVESAL

-94 IPVPEKGRYGTGLL
+94 IPVPEKGKYGTGLL
-108 FLPKNE
+108 FLPKDG
-114 KDQAAILSI
+114 KDQAVILSV

-149 ESALANEPDIKQ
+149 EAALANEPDIKQ
-161 VFITGFT
+161 IFITGFT
-168 ETETADRKLYLIRK
+168 ESETADRKLYIIRK
-182 RIENK
+182 RIENRIRK
-187 VRLSSIPAKDDF
+187 SDIPTREDF
-199 YVVSLSTKS
+199 YIVSLSTKN
-208 IIYKGMLSS
+208 IVYKGMLSS
-217 LQLRNYYPDLTNS
+217 LQLRNYFPDLTNS

-278 RESVLSTP
+278 RESVLSSP
-286 TLGDIKEIRPIIQPG
+286 ALGDIREIRPIVQPG
-301 MSDSASLDNVLEFLV
+301 MSDSASLDNVLEFLL

-343 LKSFYEYHS
+343 LKAFYEYHS

-366 SDGRFAGGMLDRNGL
+366 SDGRYAGGMLDRNGL
-381 RPARYLITKNDMMV
+381 RPARYLITQGGMMV

-412 KGRLQPGKILLVDT
+412 KGRLQPGKILLIDT

-444 KPYRTWLSTNR
+444 KPYRTWLAGNR

-467 PHHVENY
+467 SHSVENY
-474 DCMLRTF
+474 DSMLRIF

-486 DIERLIMP
+486 DVERLIVP
-494 MASTGAEPIHSMGN
+494 MCTTGAEPINSMGN

-534 NPPIDPLR
+534 NPPIDPIR

-565 SHCKMVRLNHP
+565 NHCKMVRLNHP
-576 ILSNTQLDILCN
+576 ILNNAQLDILCN

-596 VKLPMLFEAAKG
+596 VKLPLLFEVAKG
-608 KAGLQEALNSLCKMA
+608 CQGLQQALATLCKQA
-623 EESVTEGV
+623 EESVNEGV

-636 TDREVDITH
+636 SDRDVDAAH

-702 AVLDRLVKDKDIQ
+702 AVIDKLVNEKEIQ
-715 LDYTTAE
+715 LDYATAE
-722 KNYIKSICKGL
+722 KKYIKSVCKGL

-755 AVGLSEELSKAY
+755 AVGLSEELSNAY
-767 FGGLGSPIGGIRLE
+767 FGGLSSRIGGIRLDE
-781 EIARD
+781 VARD

-794 FESIKNEELLKNNG
+794 MEVLKKKGEAELLPNRG

-832 TRMGSYKKFKE
+832 TRLGSYKKFKE
-843 YTHLVDEKEKP
+843 FTAMVDSKESP

-859 FLGFRRN
+859 FLDFRRV
-866 PISIDQVEPVENIL
+866 PISIDRVEPVENIVQ
-880 HRFVT
+880 RFVT
-885 GAMSFGSIS
+885 GAMSYGSIS
-894 KEAHEAMAIAMNKI
+894 REAHEAMAIAMNKL
-908 HGRSNTGEGGEDA
+908 HGRSNTGEGGEDR
-921 ARFQPLPDGS
+921 ARFIPREDGT

-971 GQLPGFKVND
+971 GQLPGFKVD
-981 VIAKTRH
+981 EVIAKTRH

-1019 VNPQAKI
+1019 VNPRAKI

-1089 GLRGQVVLQADGQL
+1089 GLRGQVMLQVDGQL
-1103 KTGRDIILMALMGAE
+1103 KTGRDIILMAMLGAE
-1118 EYGFATSALIV
+1118 EFGFATSALIV

-1153 LRKRFHGRSEYLVNF
+1153 LRKRFRGRSEYLVNF

-1178 HLAEMGFTRM
+1178 YLAEIGVERL
-1188 DDIIGRTDLIERK
+1188 DDIIGRTDLIVRK
-1201 SVTNDPNPKH
+1201 PDDGIRKH
-1211 ALIDFTKLLARVDNS
+1211 QLISFDKLLARVDNE

-1231 VIDQDHGISAVKDV
+1231 VTDQQHGIDHVKDV
-1245 TIIDAAQEA
+1245 EMLHAAAEA
-1254 IEHEKEI
+1254 VENQKEI
-1261 SLEYTIANTDRAIGA
+1261 SLEYTIANTDRACGA
-1276 MLSGVIAKK
+1276 MLSGVIAAK
-1285 YGAKG
+1285 YGEKG

-1327 LGKGLSGGRISV
+1327 LGKGLSGGRIAV
-1339 LPPIRSNFEAEKNTI
+1339 LPPVRSNFEAEKNTI

-1365 GEVYINGRV
+1365 GEVYINGRA

-1380 RNSGAVAVVE
+1380 RNSGATAVVE

-1420 GGVAYVWNK
+1420 GGVAYVWNR

-1444 SLIEEAG
+1444 SLIEEAS

-1466 TGSKLARTMLDDWNH
+1466 TGSKLARTMLDNWPR
-1481 YVDQFIQIVPI
+1481 YADQFIQVVPI

-1499 EEQMRKL
+1499 EEQMQKL
-1506 QQKIADGEKIA
+1506 QQKIAEMQRD
-1517 NAMIEKK
+1517 
-1524 KAFIDTS
+1524 
-1531 GVATP
+1531 
-1536 SPCLDF
+1536 
-1542 IIMKKAYWNKLTKE
+1542 Y
-1556 QKISLCLYVRNTVN
+1556 
-1570 EAKKFPHR
+1570 
-1578 FTRVPR
+1578 
-1584 TAPAYQPV
+1584 
-1592 IQKISKMDAE
+1592 
-1602 SWMISNNDGGTPFV
+1602 
-1616 MGDMAWER
+1616 
-1624 YQAKDE
+1624 
-1630 DISFATFSGGRY
+1630 
-1642 YPQLGMR
+1642 

>member
-1 MKKQE
+1 MKQE
-6 LFNNVTEGFPYQRQP
+6 LFNNKTKAEDYQRQP
-21 QQVGLYDAAYE
+21 KQLGLYEASHE

-41 VNIHGEKS
+41 VNIQGGKS
-49 HDIVESAL
+49 HELVESAL

-94 IPVPEKGRYGTGLL
+94 IPVPEKGKYGTGLL
-108 FLPKNE
+108 FLPKDG
-114 KDQAAILSI
+114 KDQAVILSV

-149 ESALANEPDIKQ
+149 EAALANEPDIKQ
-161 VFITGFT
+161 IFITGFT
-168 ETETADRKLYLIRK
+168 ESETADRKLYIIRK
-182 RIENK
+182 RIENRIRK
-187 VRLSSIPAKDDF
+187 SDIPTREDF
-199 YVVSLSTKS
+199 YIVSLSTKN
-208 IIYKGMLSS
+208 IVYKGMLSS
-217 LQLRNYYPDLTNS
+217 LQLRNYFPDLTNS

-278 RESVLSTP
+278 RESVLSSP
-286 TLGDIKEIRPIIQPG
+286 ALGDIREIRPIVQPG
-301 MSDSASLDNVLEFLV
+301 MSDSASLDNVLEFLI

-343 LKSFYEYHS
+343 LKAFYEYHS

-366 SDGRFAGGMLDRNGL
+366 SDGRYAGGMLDRNGL
-381 RPARYLITKNDMMV
+381 RPARYLITQGGMMV

-412 KGRLQPGKILLVDT
+412 KGRLQPGKILLIDT

-444 KPYRTWLSTNR
+444 KPYRTWLAGNR

-467 PHHVENY
+467 SHSVENY
-474 DCMLRTF
+474 DSMLRIF

-486 DIERLIMP
+486 DVERLIVP
-494 MASTGAEPIHSMGN
+494 MCTTGAEPINSMGN

-534 NPPIDPLR
+534 NPPIDPIR

-565 SHCKMVRLNHP
+565 NHCKMVRLNHP
-576 ILSNTQLDILCN
+576 ILNNAQLDILCN

-596 VKLPMLFEAAKG
+596 VKLPLLFEVTKG
-608 KAGLQEALNSLCKMA
+608 CQGLQEALATLCKQA
-623 EESVTEGV
+623 EESVNEGV

-636 TDREVDITH
+636 SDRDVDAAH

-702 AVLDRLVKDKDIQ
+702 AVIDKLVNEKEIQ
-715 LDYTTAE
+715 LDYATAE
-722 KNYIKSICKGL
+722 KKYIKSVCKGL

-755 AVGLSEELSKAY
+755 AVGLSEELSNAY
-767 FGGLGSPIGGIRLE
+767 FGGLSSRIGGIRLDE
-781 EIARD
+781 VARD

-794 FESIKNEELLKNNG
+794 MEVLKKKGEAELLPNRG

-832 TRMGSYKKFKE
+832 TRLGSYKKFKE
-843 YTHLVDEKEKP
+843 FTAMVDSKESP

-859 FLGFRRN
+859 FLDFRRA
-866 PISIDQVEPVENIL
+866 PISIDRVEPVENIVQ
-880 HRFVT
+880 RFVT
-885 GAMSFGSIS
+885 GAMSYGSIS
-894 KEAHEAMAIAMNKI
+894 REAHEAMAIAMNKL
-908 HGRSNTGEGGEDA
+908 HGRSNTGEGGEDR
-921 ARFQPLPDGS
+921 ARFMPREDGT

-971 GQLPGFKVND
+971 GQLPGFKVD
-981 VIAKTRH
+981 EVIAKTRH

-1019 VNPQAKI
+1019 VNPRAKI

-1089 GLRGQVVLQADGQL
+1089 GLRGQVMLQVDGQL
-1103 KTGRDIILMALMGAE
+1103 KTGRDIILMAMLGAE
-1118 EYGFATSALIV
+1118 EFGFATSALIV

-1153 LRKRFHGRSEYLVNF
+1153 LRVRFRGRSEYLVNF
-1168 FTFLAQEVRE
+1168 FTFMAQEVRE
-1178 HLAEMGFTRM
+1178 YLAEIGVERL
-1188 DDIIGRTDLIERK
+1188 DDIIGRTDLIVRK
-1201 SVTNDPNPKH
+1201 PDDGIRKH
-1211 ALIDFTKLLARVDNS
+1211 QLISFDKLLARVDNE

-1231 VIDQDHGISAVKDV
+1231 VTDQQHGIDHVKDV
-1245 TIIDAAQEA
+1245 EMLHAAAEA
-1254 IEHEKEI
+1254 VENQKEI
-1261 SLEYTIANTDRAIGA
+1261 SLEYTIANTDRACGA
-1276 MLSGVIAKK
+1276 MLSGVIAAK
-1285 YGAKG
+1285 YGEKG

-1327 LGKGLSGGRISV
+1327 LGKGLSGGRIAV
-1339 LPPIRSNFEAEKNTI
+1339 LPPVRSNFEAEKNTI

-1365 GEVYINGRV
+1365 GEVYINGRA

-1380 RNSGAVAVVE
+1380 RNSGATAVVE

-1420 GGVAYVWNK
+1420 GGVAYVWNR

-1444 SLIEEAG
+1444 SLIEEAS

-1466 TGSKLARTMLDDWNH
+1466 TGSKLARTMLDDWPR
-1481 YVDQFIQIVPI
+1481 YADQFIQVVPI

-1499 EEQMRKL
+1499 EEQMQKL
-1506 QQKIADGEKIA
+1506 QQKIAEMQRD
-1517 NAMIEKK
+1517 
-1524 KAFIDTS
+1524 
-1531 GVATP
+1531 
-1536 SPCLDF
+1536 
-1542 IIMKKAYWNKLTKE
+1542 Y
-1556 QKISLCLYVRNTVN
+1556 
-1570 EAKKFPHR
+1570 
-1578 FTRVPR
+1578 
-1584 TAPAYQPV
+1584 
-1592 IQKISKMDAE
+1592 
-1602 SWMISNNDGGTPFV
+1602 
-1616 MGDMAWER
+1616 
-1624 YQAKDE
+1624 
-1630 DISFATFSGGRY
+1630 
-1642 YPQLGMR
+1642 